1 MRSQKIFRTA
11 LLIADTPHP
20 KIVEKYGDYYTQ
32 FTKFLQKGVVSSKKQ
47 IALDI
52 KPYDVTK
59 KEYPSEQELLDTEGI
74 VITGSG
80 MNQTELNI
88 ISQI

>member
-1 MRSQKIFRTA
+1 MLQTIFRTA

-20 KIVEKYGDYYTQ
+20 KVIEQYGDYFAQ
-32 FTKFLQKGVVSSKKQ
+32 FSRFLQKGVVSSKKQ
-47 IALDI
+47 ITLDI

-59 KEYPSEQELLDTEGI
+59 MEYPSEQELLDTNGI

-80 MNQTELNI
+80 MSRVELNI
-88 ISQI
+88 IS